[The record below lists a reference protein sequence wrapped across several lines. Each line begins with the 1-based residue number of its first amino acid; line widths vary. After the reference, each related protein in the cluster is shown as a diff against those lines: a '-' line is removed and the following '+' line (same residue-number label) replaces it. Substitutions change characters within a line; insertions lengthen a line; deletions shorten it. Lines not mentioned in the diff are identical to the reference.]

1 MLKDLSLMD
10 ESGIFDTSME
20 VDNPST
26 MHPLYKKK
34 DGNHSTVSVVYE
46 LGLKTRLVTK
56 QDFLFTA
63 SAQRIRRAIFKKYI
77 LKPKHFCLSR
87 VFSDPELSE
96 LTFRRRGSHLKIFS
110 GDFSKATD
118 TLLHPFL
125 DFVCSTLEIDPRLVH
140 KDMYVNGVR
149 TVVGA
154 FMGLPGSWS
163 ILDLAVFCCAVEV
176 DSTFSFY
183 IKGDD
188 IIALWSDYMIRKFI
202 RIAREHTGLIVNDKT
217 IISSEFGTFAECD
230 YQRVGNRDGYAVL
243 KRLPTFSLRVFMEG
257 SLPDFQFW
265 NNATK
270 RGVPVDILCR
280 LTYRYCPAW
289 IKAAKFHKIPLF
301 APRFLGGLG
310 LPTVLDRPL
319 GRGSKCIIQIMH
331 NYAPKFLEIDRPYNQ
346 TGWARIVL
354 TQYQSIDWE
363 YRPDEVY
370 SDSRFEKALGKD
382 LSEAVFTDAA
392 GQLLLPKKRPLTPSE
407 AIKRMARYRR
417 KVLKVGPSNP
427 DFSMTIGEAL
437 RFETHLIPDL
447 ELEHEQLIAHDPTS
461 LNWEAVQL
469 D

>member
-10 ESGIFDTSME
+10 SSGIFDSTLE
-20 VDNPST
+20 VDSPST
-26 MHPLYKKK
+26 MHPLYRKKE
-34 DGNHSTVSVVYE
+34 GNYSSVAVVYE

-56 QDFLFTA
+56 QDYLFTA

-77 LKPKHFCLSR
+77 LKDKHQCLSR
-87 VFSDPELSE
+87 VFSDPDMSE
-96 LTFRRRGSHLKIFS
+96 LTFRRKRGKIFS

-125 DFVCSTLEIDPRLVH
+125 DAMCACLEIDPRLVH

-163 ILDLAVFCCAVEV
+163 LLDLAVFICAVEV

-188 IIALWSDYMIRKFI
+188 IIALWSDAMIRKFI
-202 RIAREHTGLIVNDKT
+202 RIAREHTGLTVNDKT
-217 IISSEFGTFAECD
+217 VISGEFGTFAEAD
-230 YQRVGNRDGYAVL
+230 YQRVGNRKGLAVL
-243 KRLPTFSLRVFMEG
+243 RRLPTFSLRVFQEG
-257 SLPDFQFW
+257 SLPDFNFW
-265 NNATK
+265 HGAVQ
-270 RGVPVDILCR
+270 RGVPVKLLVS
-280 LTYRYCPAW
+280 LTYRCCSVW
-289 IKAAKFHKIPLF
+289 LKAASFHRIPLF

-310 LPTVLDRPL
+310 LPTDLRRPL
-319 GRGSKCIIQIMH
+319 GRGSLSIVQIMH
-331 NYAPKFLEIDRPYNQ
+331 NYAPKFLEVDRPYNSD
-346 TGWARIVL
+346 GWARIVL

-370 SDSRFEKALGKD
+370 TDSRFEKALGKD
-382 LSEAVFTDAA
+382 LSDAVFTDAA
-392 GQLLLPKKRPLTPSE
+392 HGKLLPKKRPLRPSE

-417 KVLKVGPSNP
+417 KVLRGFDSNP
-427 DFSMTIGEAL
+427 NFAMNVGESMS
-437 RFETHLIPDL
+437 FETHLIPDL
-447 ELEHEQLIAHDPTS
+447 ELEHEQLSAHDRTS